1 MHVLQV
7 ASGNFFSTY
16 GGGQVYVKNLVD
28 EMIRQETV
36 KVSVLS
42 FDEEGG
48 ICERYNN
55 GCTIYETRELSDVE
69 LSALLKQIKP
79 DVIHA
84 HSHKAQTC
92 RVGKSLNIPVVV
104 TAHHGG
110 IVCPAGALMN
120 CEDEICHVP
129 VSHRNCLKCV
139 LRNTKTGLWWYP
151 LMKLLPESLYIKIGK
166 LLGRLPFIF
175 FVTPVGKAALSI
187 KNKQKEWQTIINDCS
202 TMIAPSEAIKDALI
216 RNGLPNNKVT
226 VLPHGIPL
234 PTVVPPFPS
243 IEDGIRFFY
252 VGRICYVKGIHVLL
266 EAFHQLKDTKV
277 QLHLIGG
284 SGNKAERRYEKRL
297 QDKYKKDNRII
308 WHGKIPPDKMYQNI
322 KDYHISVAPSI
333 CLEIYGLN
341 IAEALSMG
349 KPVLAT
355 KCGGAEMQIR
365 DGKKGWLIPTNDSHA
380 LKKEIEYILSMT
392 HSQLQTMSFFCRS
405 KPINEH
411 CQQLINTYYLT
422 CNEKDSH

>member
-1 MHVLQV
+1 MHILHI

-16 GGGQVYVKNLVD
+16 GGGQVYVRNLVD
-28 EMIRQETV
+28 EFIRQASI

-42 FDEEGG
+42 FTGAESVQEKDYHS
-48 ICERYNN
+48 I
-55 GCTIYETRELSDVE
+55 TIYETGELTDVD
-69 LSALLKQIKP
+69 LTAFLKKIKP
-79 DVIHA
+79 DIIHA
-84 HSHKAQTC
+84 HSHKAQMC
-92 RVGKSLNIPVVV
+92 RVGKSLNIPVVA

-120 CEDEICHVP
+120 CKDEICHVP

-139 LRNTKTGLWWYP
+139 LRNTRTGLWWYP
-151 LMKLLPESLYIKIGK
+151 LMKLLQESLYIKIGK
-166 LLGRLPFIF
+166 LLGRLPFIY
-175 FVTPVGKAALSI
+175 FVTPIGKAALSI

-202 TMIAPSEAIKDALI
+202 TMIAPSEATKDAMI

-234 PTVVPPFPS
+234 PTVFPPFPS

-266 EAFHQLKDTKV
+266 EAFHQLKDAEV

-297 QDKYKKDNRII
+297 QEKYKNDNRII
-308 WHGKIPPDKMYQNI
+308 WHGKIPPDKIYQNI
-322 KDYHISVAPSI
+322 KGYHISVAPSI

-341 IAEALSMG
+341 IAESLSMG

-355 KCGGAEMQIR
+355 KSGGAEMQIT
-365 DGKKGWLIPTNDSHA
+365 DGANGWLIPPNSA
-380 LKKEIEYILSMT
+380 KEMLRKMEVIIDWGYDKLSSISKNCRAISIE
-392 HSQLQTMSFFCRS
+392 Q
-405 KPINEH
+405 H
-411 CQQLINTYYLT
+411 CNSLANIYNKQQLW
-422 CNEKDSH
+422 K

>member
-1 MHVLQV
+1 MHILHI

-16 GGGQVYVKNLVD
+16 GGGQVYVRNLVD
-28 EMIRQETV
+28 EFIRQASI

-42 FDEEGG
+42 FTGVESVQEKDYHS
-48 ICERYNN
+48 I
-55 GCTIYETRELSDVE
+55 TIYETGELTDVD
-69 LSALLKQIKP
+69 LTAFLKKIKP
-79 DVIHA
+79 DIIHA
-84 HSHKAQTC
+84 HSHKAQMC

-120 CEDEICHVP
+120 CKDEICHVP

-139 LRNTKTGLWWYP
+139 LRNTRTGLLWYP
-151 LMKLLPESLYIKIGK
+151 LMKFLPKSLYISLGK
-166 LLGRLPFIF
+166 MLERLPFIY
-175 FVTPVGKAALSI
+175 FVTPIGKVALSI

-202 TMIAPSEAIKDALI
+202 LMIAPSEATKDAMI
-216 RNGLPNNKVT
+216 GNGLPNNKVT

-234 PTVVPPFPS
+234 PTVVPPFPT

-266 EAFHQLKDTKV
+266 QAFHQLKNAEV

-284 SGNKAERRYEKRL
+284 SGNKAERRYEKKL
-297 QDKYKKDNRII
+297 QEKYKNDHRII
-308 WHGKIPPDKMYQNI
+308 WHGKIPPDMIYQNI
-322 KDYHISVAPSI
+322 RDYHISVAPSI

-341 IAEALSMG
+341 IAESLSMG

-355 KCGGAEMQIR
+355 KSGGAEMQII
-365 DGKKGWLIPTNDSHA
+365 DGTNGWLVPPNDAKAITKKMEETIGLGYNRLLSISNNCRAISIEHHYNA
-380 LKKEIEYILSMT
+380 LANIYNKQSY
-392 HSQLQTMSFFCRS
+392 Q
-405 KPINEH
+405 
-411 CQQLINTYYLT
+411 
-422 CNEKDSH
+422 